1 MIYLYLLPQT
11 KRTPLQCAAA
21 NGHVDVLKI
30 LLDSNANKNKKDT
43 VRFLIIT
50 MTFIML
56 LICMV
61 KICLHCNITSSVI
74 LVNIVFL
81 YIIEREDS
89 YAHGC

>member
-1 MIYLYLLPQT
+1 MLPQT

-56 LICMV
+56 LICV
-61 KICLHCNITSSVI
+61 LKICLHCNITCSVI
-74 LVNIVFL
+74 LVNIVF
-81 YIIEREDS
+81 YIL
-89 YAHGC
+89 